1 MIKIKRSIWV
11 PTAIWL
17 ALFLLLF
24 NLVNYFQSAN
34 HAFINAFFEVST
46 TCVIFYVT
54 ALYLFPRFYKTGRSY
69 FWISFLFILVVS
81 SVLLWVDEHF
91 ISIFRAAHT
100 EERPPVVFHYLR
112 YVFSSGFTYFVATS
126 LSLMEHT
133 HQLQAKEKVL
143 SEEKLATEV
152 KLLKAQINPHFI
164 FNALNNIYSLTY
176 MQSKNAPE
184 SVLKLSEMLR
194 YVFYDCNKDRV
205 PLSSEIK
212 YIENFTGFQQMK
224 SDFTQ
229 NISLHPELSGRNV
242 EIAPMLF
249 IPFIENA
256 FKYSRIEEN
265 EDAFVRIH
273 IQQHDAL
280 LRFCIEN
287 SVPPNK
293 PASGSGMGIKNVEHR
308 LGIIYPGKHKLKIN
322 EEPEIYQVDLSLEV

>member
-1 MIKIKRSIWV
+1 MNKIKRRIWI
-11 PTAIWL
+11 PITIWL

-34 HAFINAFFEVST
+34 HAFINASFEVGT
-46 TCVIFYVT
+46 TCAIFYFT

-69 FWISFLFILVVS
+69 FWISFLFIVLISV
-81 SVLLWVDEHF
+81 VLLWADERI
-91 ISIFRAAHT
+91 ISPFRTVHADD
-100 EERPPVVFHYLR
+100 RPPLIFHYLR
-112 YVFSSGFTYFVATS
+112 YVFSTGFTYFVATS
-126 LSLMEHT
+126 LSLMQHT
-133 HQLQAKEKVL
+133 RQLQAKEKIL

-164 FNALNNIYSLTY
+164 FNALNNIYSLSY
-176 MQSKNAPE
+176 MQSENAPE
-184 SVLKLSEMLR
+184 SILKLSEMLR

-229 NISLHPELSGRNV
+229 NISLHPELSGRPL
-242 EIAPMLF
+242 ELAPMLF

-273 IQQHDAL
+273 IQEHDMHL
-280 LRFCIEN
+280 HFSIEN
-287 SVPPNK
+287 SVPENK
-293 PASGSGMGIKNVEHR
+293 PASGSGMGIKNVKHR
-308 LGIIYPGKHKLKIN
+308 LKIIYPEKHELNIDERKDL
-322 EEPEIYQVDLSLEV
+322 YRVDLSLAL

>member
-1 MIKIKRSIWV
+1 MMKIKRRIWIPV
-11 PTAIWL
+11 IIWL

-24 NLVNYFQSAN
+24 NLVNYFQSASN
-34 HAFINAFFEVST
+34 AFINAFFEVGST
-46 TCVIFYVT
+46 CAIFYFT

-69 FWISFLFILVVS
+69 FWISFLFILFIS
-81 SVLLWVDEHF
+81 SVLLWVDENF
-91 ISIFRAAHT
+91 ISVFRATHN
-100 EERPPVVFHYLR
+100 EEQPPLVFHYLR

-126 LSLMEHT
+126 ISLMEHT
-133 HQLQAKEKVL
+133 RQLQAKEKIL

-164 FNALNNIYSLTY
+164 FNALNNIYSLSY

-184 SVLKLSEMLR
+184 SVLKLSDMLR

-205 PLSSEIK
+205 PLTSEIK

-229 NISLHPELSGRNV
+229 NISLHPELSGQNM

-265 EDAFVRIH
+265 EDAFVRIR
-273 IQQHDAL
+273 IQQHNEQMH
-280 LRFCIEN
+280 FSIEN
-287 SVPPNK
+287 SVPANK
-293 PASGSGMGIKNVEHR
+293 PHSGSGMGIANVKHR
-308 LGIIYPGKHKLKIN
+308 LEIIYPGKHKLKID
-322 EEPEIYQVDLSLEV
+322 EKQEVYRVDLSLEV